1 MCGVVVS
8 RKMCRYL
15 AQSWDMAP
23 LWPLVASSLP
33 SYLGSDS
40 SRGGVCGCPP
50 QSWPV
55 REKTPLQ
62 NVLTRG

>member
-1 MCGVVVS
+1 MCSVVVS
-8 RKMCRYL
+8 
-15 AQSWDMAP
+15 QSRGMAP

-40 SRGGVCGCPP
+40 SRGGVCGCTS

-55 REKTPLQ
+55 GEKAPLQ
-62 NVLTRG
+62 DVITRG